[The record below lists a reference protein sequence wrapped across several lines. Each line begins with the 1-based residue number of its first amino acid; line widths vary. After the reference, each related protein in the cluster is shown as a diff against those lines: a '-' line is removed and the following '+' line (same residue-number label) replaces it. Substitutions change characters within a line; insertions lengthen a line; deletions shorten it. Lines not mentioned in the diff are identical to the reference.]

1 MVTTIVPCKECH
13 EHPCTCEEETG
24 VEENNK
30 DEGEQLEY
38 NDTDQIIHRNTI
50 LCSLH
55 TLALVRCAL

>member
-38 NDTDQIIHRNTI
+38 NDTD
-50 LCSLH
+50 
-55 TLALVRCAL
+55 